1 MRKNSILCIL
11 VLFFITV
18 VTFVSCSKETSGNNA
33 SNSLN
38 GTSWTDGRGV
48 TASFQ
53 STTVW
58 ISKEYGA
65 KKNKYSYQYI
75 APNLSL
81 HPISGD
87 GMLVD
92 LTGTIENDVM
102 YIHNPTI
109 TYGSTLI
116 YTLYKE

>member
-1 MRKNSILCIL
+1 MC
-11 VLFFITV
+11 FIIASMM
-18 VTFVSCSKETSGNNA
+18 VSCDKENGLSGSSVSNGTSTGS
-33 SNSLN
+33 SNVLN

-65 KKNKYSYQYI
+65 KKNKYSYQYK

-81 HPISGD
+81 QPISGD
-87 GMLVD
+87 GILTD
-92 LTGTIENDVM
+92 LTGTVENDIM

>member
-1 MRKNSILCIL
+1 MGKDKILCTFML
-11 VLFFITV
+11 VCIMAVSLA
-18 VTFVSCSKETSGNNA
+18 SCSKETNGNLANNA
-33 SNSLN
+33 LN

-53 STTVW
+53 SPTVW
-58 ISKEYGA
+58 ISTEYGT
-65 KKNKYSYQYI
+65 KKNKYSYQYS

-92 LTGTIENDVM
+92 LTGMVENDVM